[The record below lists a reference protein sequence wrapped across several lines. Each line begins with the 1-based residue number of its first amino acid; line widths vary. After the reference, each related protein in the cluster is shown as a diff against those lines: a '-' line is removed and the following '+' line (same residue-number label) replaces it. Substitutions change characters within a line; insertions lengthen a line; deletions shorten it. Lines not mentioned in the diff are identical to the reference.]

1 MGARCRKE
9 KIKGD
14 YLKVKLIFSIV
25 IFLGMNLYIYPK
37 TYSVSI
43 TKPSEK
49 SNINRQ
55 ETDRNA
61 TSVTYKNEDG
71 TWTKEF
77 YLGIK
82 NYKDSTGKWREI
94 NTDITDD
101 GNNFYNTE
109 NTFQSKFSARSDN
122 GVEYEIKGNNLKWQ
136 LKSFS
141 FIDKNEKH
149 IYLLPVNNERGIKN
163 KNRIKYKSI
172 AENIDDEYKV
182 LANKIKNNIV
192 LNSISYKN
200 KIKNAEYFKITGV
213 FNLPKGSNVYV
224 NEKEIIDKN
233 ETENGF
239 EIKTKSGE
247 VFSVQNILVYDG
259 YEDSED
265 NFELKQENLFPEHIR
280 GKYILSRKD
289 DKLFVTILIDAGWLT
304 AKKRKYPVCIDPS
317 ISLKSYK
324 VEYQTSTYDVDIYTQ
339 FPATNYG
346 GNNYFW
352 VGVSTGTANT
362 IRTLMRFGEID
373 SIPSTAIVKS
383 ATLKIYNSAILA
395 GSSGAGERF
404 YEVHAMTHSWVEG
417 TGTDS
422 IPTTDGA
429 TWNTYD
435 GTNAWAIPGGEYEK
449 EIHCRTPLL
458 AGGLVGWRQFNIT
471 SIVNKWVKGQ
481 QPNYGI
487 IIKLPDEV
495 ENGTQT
501 FGHKFYSYEDTTY
514 FPILKVTYYFTSD
527 SKYITKTKYA
537 SNTSYSGREY
547 VNISYPW
554 TISSPIAIYGY
565 EILFGGDATMGGPYR
580 GFVQFDLS
588 SVPKNIS
595 ITAASVNLYVYSKF
609 GNGTTID
616 MHRVLNY
623 WDEKGLS
630 WVSKTAETLWS
641 SAGGDYDATVLGSVT
656 FANNPNATYYSWT
669 LPASVV
675 KGWLDGSI
683 PNYGVMFKASAE
695 NSNDR
700 GYKAYGFDVNSSIS
714 GLTGDIPNYM
724 PRLDI
729 TFTAATGFTPPE
741 LIKPNGLEVIDK
753 SYIINW
759 RYASNSGLSDPLNLQ
774 YYLEYSNN
782 NGINWYP
789 IATTTAKA
797 NSFVWDTSLLP
808 EGDLYK
814 VRVCAYDYSNSMIY
828 SSYSTSLDTF
838 SIRHQPT
845 YLKILNSVAVY
856 PSSVYI
862 GQDITISMNIG
873 NTGYENFRVLPSNLA
888 IQHING
894 GDVTPLILNPQ
905 KIVLQNERENFT
917 WVYRATSAGTIA
929 FTGFVNGLG
938 GDGGG
943 DININTVDSNIE
955 TKTSYFVSDSVVIL
969 DITPTNTPTLT
980 ITNIPT
986 ELPTCTFT
994 PAICSPGNVLDWVVV
1009 NGQVNAITMSANTIY
1024 IGGNF
1029 TQIGPRTGHWV
1040 PIDAVTGNPIPGFPQ
1055 VAGGPVICVVSDGN
1069 GGWYIGGDFL
1079 YVAGQPRN
1087 RLAHILANGALDP
1100 VWNPGADST
1109 VSTIAING
1117 NIIFA
1122 GGAFT
1127 SIGGQARNYIAA
1139 LDTITGQALTWN
1151 PNANNYVSA
1160 IAVNGGT
1167 IYAGGDFTWIG
1178 GAARNR
1184 IAALD
1189 AVTGQALTWNPNAN
1203 NYVKAIAVNGGTIYA
1218 GGYFTWIGG
1227 AARNRI
1233 AALDAVTGQALTWNP
1248 NANGYVYAL
1257 AVNGGTVYAGGLFT
1271 NIGGQARNYI
1281 AAIDGVTGQA
1291 LTWNPNANNFVYAL
1305 AVNGGTIYAGGLFTN
1320 IGGQA
1325 RNYIAAIDGVTGQAL
1340 TWNPNANDYV
1350 NALAVDGGVV
1360 YAGGLFTNIGGQ
1372 ARNYIAAI
1380 DGVTG
1385 QALTWNPNANNN
1397 VNALAVNGGVVYAGG
1412 VFFLIGGQ
1420 TRYYIAAIDGVTGQ
1434 TLTWNPSAYD
1444 SVNAI
1449 AVNGGTVYAG
1459 GNFTWIGGQARNYIA
1474 ALDAVT
1480 GQALTWAPIADNSVY
1495 ALAVNGGTVY
1505 AGGNFTMMS
1514 RMPASYFAAICN
1526 EEQTT
1531 PTYTPTMT
1539 ETITPTLTLTSM
1551 PTVAVTRWTDCG
1563 VIVVA
1568 QSNYQSQPV
1577 MIPDGMGGAIIA
1589 WEDYRNGSNY
1599 DIYAQRLDSNGNRLW
1614 GASGIALCSI
1624 TGNQRYPRIAS
1635 DGAGGAYVVWQ
1646 DSRGADADVYVQRI
1660 TSAGVIQFGTSGL
1673 VMCGA
1678 TGNQLYPY
1686 IASDGEGGA
1695 VAVWWDLR
1703 NTGDDNIYAQRV
1715 DSVGNMI
1722 WAANGIGVCTAP
1734 NNQQS
1739 PRIASYPGGGTIITW
1754 QDARNFNYDIYSQ
1767 RLDNAGN
1774 GLWGV
1779 NGAAVCVYSGT
1790 DEYTPELAVNLS
1802 GETLI
1807 AWEDNRAGTM
1817 DIYAQKQDSNGAV
1830 QWGVSG
1836 TAICTASNNQWRPIV
1851 IDDFSGGAIIVW
1863 GDYRNGTDYDIYVQK
1878 INSSGAIQWGV
1889 DGMPVCT
1896 KTTSQNNHRAVTD
1909 GSGGVIIVWDDSSS
1923 GSQAIYAS
1931 KVDNTGLKVWGSQG
1945 ILVCDATGTQWY
1957 SGITTDGAG
1966 GAIVA
1971 WGDERSSPDDD
1982 IYAQKLNEM
1991 SGATPTPTKI
2001 LTPTITPTVTPT
2013 LTPTITETST
2023 PVATATGTCVQL
2035 DSTFDSDGVVLYN
2048 FDGWGFGQ
2056 EEGDAIAFDGN
2067 KILIAGARPGGAMGY
2082 YDMVLWRYNQ
2092 DGTLDTTFNNPLG
2105 LVFFNGTGDSD
2116 DIGTMVKVDSQGR
2129 YVVCGVTHNGS
2140 NFDMIVARYLSD
2152 GTPDTTFNGSGF
2164 RIESGTAGGNGN
2176 DYGIDL
2182 AIDKDGK
2189 IIVVGESENIK
2200 PDADMVIWKYNED
2213 GSRDITFGGGSGYV
2227 VYDRGFG
2234 EDAGKAITI
2243 DRNGK
2248 IVVTGRTT
2256 GNVSQYD
2263 MTIWRYNPNGTPD
2276 NTFNGTGIVIFDLG
2290 NEEQT
2295 GYGIKEDRVGRIVVA
2310 GNSWVNP
2317 GTHNS
2322 DLAVWRYLPNGT
2334 LDNSFNSIGY
2344 VLFDTRGLL
2353 RNDWGEGIE
2362 IDVNGNI
2369 LVSGYVEMP
2378 VNNDMVIWR
2387 IREDGGM
2394 DNSFE
2399 NGFVMYDGGGEDSG
2413 MRIAIDEQNR
2423 ILTTGKSYNALN
2435 GSVDMAIWRYS
2446 DKCILYNT
2454 RTVTPTVTWTITQ
2467 TATQTN
2473 TLTNTPSITPT
2484 VTQTITPTVTPTYT
2498 ATPTVTPTY
2507 TATPTVTPTVTETV
2521 TPTVTPTV
2529 TETVTQTVT
2538 PTVTSTNTPSVTPT
2552 NTPTVTPT
2560 VTETVT
2566 PSVTPTVTD
2575 TSTFTVTD
2583 TPTFTITDTHTYT
2596 ATPTYSLTLTH
2607 TITDSPTPT
2616 FTITDT
2622 PTYTVTGT
2630 PTFTITDTHTYTAT
2644 PTYSLTLTYTLT
2656 DSPTPTF
2663 TITDTPTYTDTAT
2676 PTFTITDTPTFT
2688 VTDTPTFTVTD
2699 TPTFTVTDTPT
2710 FTVTNTSTYTIT
2722 DTPTFTV
2729 TDTATDTA
2737 TPTFTITN
2745 TPTFTVTNTPTF
2757 TSTNSPTPTNT
2768 PTETATVSDT
2778 PTFTMTNT
2786 STITLSITPT
2796 NTPTNSI
2803 TMTNTATFTH
2813 TETNTPT
2820 QTMTGTYTNTP
2831 TITRTYT
2838 DTPTQTGTN
2847 TFTLT
2852 RTLTYTPSDTNT
2864 PTITLTETETGTF
2877 TPTLTMTPSLTYTG
2891 TNTATPTDT
2900 PPFTSTITP
2909 TFTNTPTPNI
2919 EIALDR
2925 NYVKPQ
2931 QGERVKISI
2940 RSDTTGREVKI
2951 KIYNLTGELIRN
2963 MEDIINTA
2971 GWNEYYW
2978 DCKNDAGNNIGK
2990 GIYFIYVNIKDQG
3003 QEVRRVYVIK

>member
-324 VEYQTSTYDVDIYTQ
+324 VEYQTSTYDADIYTQ

-362 IRTLMRFGEID
+362 IRALMRFGEID

-554 TISSPIAIYGY
+554 TISSPIAINGY

-609 GNGTTID
+609 GNGTSID

-714 GLTGDIPNYM
+714 GLTGDISNYM

-969 DITPTNTPTLT
+969 DITPTNTPTYIQT
-980 ITNIPT
+980 ITPTFNIICDSYGNTHIGSSSSTLGGMYMDASRFYLPEGDVTEIWFHMTAASGYVQAAIYMDSSNNPT
-986 ELPTCTFT
+986 TLLAESVSQT
-994 PAICSPGNVLDWVVV
+994 AVIGWNKVVLSTQYHVTAGYYWLAFQLS
-1009 NGQVNAITMSANTIY
+1009 NGGSDKASYDIGASGSDSYKY
-1024 IGGNF
+1024 IGTFGTWPNPF
-1029 TQIGPRTGHWV
+1029 AREGTSPSLWSIY
-1040 PIDAVTGNPIPGFPQ
+1040 AVVCNS
-1055 VAGGPVICVVSDGN
+1055 VVST
-1069 GGWYIGGDFL
+1069 
-1079 YVAGQPRN
+1079 
-1087 RLAHILANGALDP
+1087 
-1100 VWNPGADST
+1100 ST
-1109 VSTIAING
+1109 MTP
-1117 NIIFA
+1117 II
-1122 GGAFT
+1122 
-1127 SIGGQARNYIAA
+1127 
-1139 LDTITGQALTWN
+1139 
-1151 PNANNYVSA
+1151 
-1160 IAVNGGT
+1160 
-1167 IYAGGDFTWIG
+1167 
-1178 GAARNR
+1178 
-1184 IAALD
+1184 
-1189 AVTGQALTWNPNAN
+1189 
-1203 NYVKAIAVNGGTIYA
+1203 
-1218 GGYFTWIGG
+1218 
-1227 AARNRI
+1227 
-1233 AALDAVTGQALTWNP
+1233 
-1248 NANGYVYAL
+1248 
-1257 AVNGGTVYAGGLFT
+1257 
-1271 NIGGQARNYI
+1271 
-1281 AAIDGVTGQA
+1281 
-1291 LTWNPNANNFVYAL
+1291 
-1305 AVNGGTIYAGGLFTN
+1305 
-1320 IGGQA
+1320 
-1325 RNYIAAIDGVTGQAL
+1325 
-1340 TWNPNANDYV
+1340 
-1350 NALAVDGGVV
+1350 
-1360 YAGGLFTNIGGQ
+1360 
-1372 ARNYIAAI
+1372 
-1380 DGVTG
+1380 
-1385 QALTWNPNANNN
+1385 
-1397 VNALAVNGGVVYAGG
+1397 
-1412 VFFLIGGQ
+1412 
-1420 TRYYIAAIDGVTGQ
+1420 
-1434 TLTWNPSAYD
+1434 
-1444 SVNAI
+1444 
-1449 AVNGGTVYAG
+1449 
-1459 GNFTWIGGQARNYIA
+1459 
-1474 ALDAVT
+1474 
-1480 GQALTWAPIADNSVY
+1480 
-1495 ALAVNGGTVY
+1495 
-1505 AGGNFTMMS
+1505 
-1514 RMPASYFAAICN
+1514 
-1526 EEQTT
+1526 
-1531 PTYTPTMT
+1531 TPTMT
-1539 ETITPTLTLTSM
+1539 E
-1551 PTVAVTRWTDCG
+1551 
-1563 VIVVA
+1563 
-1568 QSNYQSQPV
+1568 
-1577 MIPDGMGGAIIA
+1577 
-1589 WEDYRNGSNY
+1589 
-1599 DIYAQRLDSNGNRLW
+1599 
-1614 GASGIALCSI
+1614 
-1624 TGNQRYPRIAS
+1624 
-1635 DGAGGAYVVWQ
+1635 
-1646 DSRGADADVYVQRI
+1646 
-1660 TSAGVIQFGTSGL
+1660 
-1673 VMCGA
+1673 
-1678 TGNQLYPY
+1678 
-1686 IASDGEGGA
+1686 
-1695 VAVWWDLR
+1695 
-1703 NTGDDNIYAQRV
+1703 
-1715 DSVGNMI
+1715 
-1722 WAANGIGVCTAP
+1722 
-1734 NNQQS
+1734 
-1739 PRIASYPGGGTIITW
+1739 
-1754 QDARNFNYDIYSQ
+1754 
-1767 RLDNAGN
+1767 
-1774 GLWGV
+1774 
-1779 NGAAVCVYSGT
+1779 
-1790 DEYTPELAVNLS
+1790 
-1802 GETLI
+1802 
-1807 AWEDNRAGTM
+1807 
-1817 DIYAQKQDSNGAV
+1817 
-1830 QWGVSG
+1830 
-1836 TAICTASNNQWRPIV
+1836 
-1851 IDDFSGGAIIVW
+1851 
-1863 GDYRNGTDYDIYVQK
+1863 
-1878 INSSGAIQWGV
+1878 
-1889 DGMPVCT
+1889 
-1896 KTTSQNNHRAVTD
+1896 
-1909 GSGGVIIVWDDSSS
+1909 
-1923 GSQAIYAS
+1923 
-1931 KVDNTGLKVWGSQG
+1931 
-1945 ILVCDATGTQWY
+1945 
-1957 SGITTDGAG
+1957 
-1966 GAIVA
+1966 
-1971 WGDERSSPDDD
+1971 
-1982 IYAQKLNEM
+1982 
-1991 SGATPTPTKI
+1991 
-2001 LTPTITPTVTPT
+2001 T

-2023 PVATATGTCVQL
+2023 PAATATGTCVQL

-2056 EEGDAIAFDGN
+2056 EEGSAIAFDGN
-2067 KILIAGARPGGAMGY
+2067 KILIVGARPGGAMGY
-2082 YDMVLWRYNQ
+2082 YDIVLWRYNQ
-2092 DGTLDTTFNNPLG
+2092 DGTLDTTFNNPFG
-2105 LVFFNGTGDSD
+2105 LVFFNGAGNRD
-2116 DIGTMVKVDSQGR
+2116 DMGTMVKVDRQGR

-2164 RIESGTAGGNGN
+2164 RIENGTAGGNGN

-2248 IVVTGRTT
+2248 ILVTGRTT

-2322 DLAVWRYLPNGT
+2322 DLAVWRYLQNGT

-2498 ATPTVTPTY
+2498 ATPTATPTY
-2507 TATPTVTPTVTETV
+2507 TATPTVTPSVTPTVTSTVTPTITPTVTETVTPTVTQTVTSTVTETVTPTVTETV
-2521 TPTVTPTV
+2521 TPTATDTDTPTF
-2529 TETVTQTVT
+2529 TVTDTPTYTVT
-2538 PTVTSTNTPSVTPT
+2538 YTPTFTVT
-2552 NTPTVTPT
+2552 NTPTFTVTDTPT
-2560 VTETVT
+2560 YTVT
-2566 PSVTPTVTD
+2566 ATPTYTVTGTPTFTVTD
-2575 TSTFTVTD
+2575 TSTFTVTHTPTFTVTD
-2583 TPTFTITDTHTYT
+2583 TPTFTITDT
-2596 ATPTYSLTLTH
+2596 
-2607 TITDSPTPT
+2607 
-2616 FTITDT
+2616 
-2622 PTYTVTGT
+2622 PTYTVTNT
-2630 PTFTITDTHTYTAT
+2630 P
-2644 PTYSLTLTYTLT
+2644 
-2656 DSPTPTF
+2656 
-2663 TITDTPTYTDTAT
+2663 
-2676 PTFTITDTPTFT
+2676 
-2688 VTDTPTFTVTD
+2688 
-2699 TPTFTVTDTPT
+2699 
-2710 FTVTNTSTYTIT
+2710 TYTIT

-2729 TDTATDTA
+2729 IDTATDTA

-2803 TMTNTATFTH
+2803 TMTNTLTLTH

-2963 MEDIINTA
+2963 MEAIINTA